1 MKKSLLSLSIAVVS
15 VGSFSVSAQ
24 VAELPTGQV
33 GNVASVMK
41 VQPVLRMGYGLEHES
56 PLNNVHMLTGA
67 PYAPVVIELERGLII
82 FSTGDDADEGAEYRK
97 YIRENI
103 SNKPIIALFYDH
115 NHYTKGAK
123 TLLDGDNAE
132 IYAHPDLH
140 DIVSARTG
148 DSQSNTDIPEMAPHL
163 LARAAIHYGNHSE
176 KSGKDASIIPSNI
189 KFGAESAYLEPT
201 QTIAHGESVTIDGI
215 EIQAFVHDTDT
226 KDTLTFWIP
235 EYELVVDNVVW
246 PFHNMYTLRG
256 DAYRAPHTW
265 MGGLR
270 DIRELEPEVVL
281 TVGGGAK
288 SLVGKENIQQTI
300 NAVLDSQS
308 YVYDQS
314 IRLTNLGVAPDQI
327 HHHIEMPTSF
337 NDHAYVNNMY
347 GQFDTFFAAFP
358 VRNHGNFSG
367 HPDDLHSMEKVEK
380 AQRMIKLSGGV
391 EKVFEAW
398 QKAMDEGDTLWA
410 KELSSML
417 YYNSPNNNAARQ
429 AHADSLRKL
438 GQESEGLIAR
448 NFYLAGAKS
457 LESNDS
463 DVSLMASPSAN
474 WVASDPETAVNYLRT
489 RLNPAKAAN
498 FEGKLGFIVD
508 GKEMQ
513 LEIRNRVAEFSTT
526 IADDAEV
533 ITVSG
538 EKFGQYYDGTIA
550 ASDIASGKAL
560 ELLNNFDEFEQ
571 VTMYPRSFTHLK

>member
-1 MKKSLLSLSIAVVS
+1 MKKSLLSLIIA
-15 VGSFSVSAQ
+15 GIAFGTANVSAQ
-24 VAELPTGQV
+24 VMELPTGQV
-33 GNVASVMK
+33 GNVKSVMK

-56 PLNNVHMLTGA
+56 PLPNVHMLSGA
-67 PYAPVVIELERGLII
+67 PYAPVVIELDAGLIV
-82 FSTGDDADEGAEYRK
+82 FSTGDDENEGSEYRQ

-103 SNKPIIALFYDH
+103 SDKPVIAVFYDH
-115 NHYTKGAK
+115 NHYTKGTT
-123 TLLDGDNAE
+123 TLLDGDKAE

-140 DIVSARTG
+140 TIVSARTG
-148 DSQSNTDIPEMAPHL
+148 DSQANTEIPEMAPHL
-163 LARAAIHYGNHSE
+163 LARAALHYGNLSD
-176 KSGKDASIIPSNI
+176 KTGKDAPIVPSNI
-189 KFGAESAYLEPT
+189 KFGAPNGYIEPT
-201 QTIAHGESVTIDGI
+201 QTMGHGDTVTVEGL
-215 EIQAFVHDTDT
+215 EIQSFVHDTDT

-235 EYELVVDNVVW
+235 EYELVIDNVVW
-246 PFHNMYTLRG
+246 PFQNMYTLRG

-270 DIRELEPEVVL
+270 DIRDLEPEIVL

-288 SLVGKENIQQTI
+288 ALVGKDNVKQTI

-308 YVYDQS
+308 YVFDQS

-327 HHHIEMPTSF
+327 HHHLEMPTDF

-367 HPDDLHSMEKVEK
+367 NPDDLHSMEKVEK
-380 AQRMIKLSGGV
+380 AKKLIQLSGGV
-391 EKVFEAW
+391 SKVFEEW
-398 QKAMDEGDTLWA
+398 ESAMKSGDTLWA

-417 YYNSPNNNAARQ
+417 YYNAPSNDAARQ

-448 NFYLAGAKS
+448 NFYMAGAKS
-457 LESNDS
+457 LESNDPK
-463 DVSLMASPSAN
+463 VGLTASPSAE
-474 WVASDPETAVNYLRT
+474 WVAKDPETAVNYLRT
-489 RLNPAKAAN
+489 RLNPNKAKDLT
-498 FEGKLGFIVD
+498 GKLGFIVD
-508 GKEMQ
+508 NKKMQ

-533 ITVSG
+533 IKISG
-538 EKFGQYYDGTIA
+538 EKFGQYYDGSLS

-560 ELLNNFDEFEQ
+560 ELLSAFDEFEN
-571 VTMYPRSFTHLK
+571 VTLYPRSFDHLK